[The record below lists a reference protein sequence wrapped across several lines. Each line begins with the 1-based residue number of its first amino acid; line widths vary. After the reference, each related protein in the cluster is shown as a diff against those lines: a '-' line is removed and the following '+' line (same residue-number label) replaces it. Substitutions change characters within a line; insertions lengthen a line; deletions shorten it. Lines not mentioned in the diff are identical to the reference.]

1 MSTIA
6 AISTAPGI
14 GGIGIVRMSG
24 ENCFDILNKI
34 FKAKKEENIEN
45 IKGYTIKYGKIIN
58 PRDNKIVD
66 EVLVSYFKAPN
77 SYTTENVCEINSHG
91 GIIVVRKILEL
102 CLENGAR
109 LAEAGE
115 FTKRAFLNGRIDLSQ
130 VEAVIDIINAKTEKE
145 SKASINQLEGN
156 LSKEIKK
163 VKENILNVLTDIEAS
178 IDYPEYDIEEV
189 SNKRALEM
197 LEKVQRQLE
206 DLEGSFENGKI
217 LKEGIKVAIIGKP
230 NSGKSSLL
238 NAILREERAIVT
250 DIEGTTRDTIEEY
263 VSINGIP
270 FKFVD
275 TAGIRKADNKV
286 EEIGIEKSKKVAKE
300 SDLIIAMFDNS
311 KELSKEDKE
320 ILEFIKDKKAIILLN
335 KCDLEDRKL
344 QKAKEVIEAGKKTIK
359 ISLLSESNLS
369 DLYKELDIMF
379 NLNQI
384 TADNGILITNVR
396 HKNLI
401 QNAIEHTKEA
411 KKSLNSGMPID
422 IISINIKEILEDL
435 SEITGENVSED
446 IIKEIFSK
454 FCLGK

>member
-24 ENCFDILNKI
+24 DNCFDILNKI

-58 PRDNKIVD
+58 PRDKEIVD
-66 EVLVSYFKAPN
+66 EVLVSYFKEPN
-77 SYTTENVCEINSHG
+77 SYTAENVCEINSHG

-109 LAEAGE
+109 LAEPGE

-189 SNKRALEM
+189 SNNRALEM

-335 KCDLEDRKL
+335 KCDLEDRELK
-344 QKAKEVIEAGKKTIK
+344 KAKEVIEAGKKIIK
-359 ISLLSESNLS
+359 TSLLSESNLS

-384 TADNGILITNVR
+384 TADNGVLITNVR

>member
-34 FKAKKEENIEN
+34 FKAKREENIEN
-45 IKGYTIKYGKIIN
+45 IKGYNIKYGKIIN

-156 LSKEIKK
+156 LSKETKK

-189 SNKRALEM
+189 SNNRALEM

-359 ISLLSESNLS
+359 ISLLLESNLS